1 MPDDNLWKYKVEQLQ
16 SQVSDLRSDMEQ
28 MKREREV
35 AERKRLMWG
44 IGALGTAVLTLAGVI
59 WAMLPHSAQEA
70 WDVLRGGN
78 SR

>member
-1 MPDDNLWKYKVEQLQ
+1 MNDDPLLIYKVEQLQ
-16 SQVSDLRSDMEQ
+16 SKVDSLRSDIEEMQ
-28 MKREREV
+28 REREA